1 MDLGVFIFDGLEL
14 LKSLGVPEA
23 NSTIFSNCND
33 LMLLVIEE
41 DIQNF
46 DIIMGLY
53 STNDSQRIRVD
64 KEHLPF

>member
-33 LMLLVIEE
+33 LMLLVVEE
-41 DIQNF
+41 D
-46 DIIMGLY
+46 
-53 STNDSQRIRVD
+53 V
-64 KEHLPF
+64 